1 MNWKP
6 QPTKLCEGFVA
17 CFYRQGGGKEEGEA
31 ESDSLERKQK
41 NYDKCMMSQVLS
53 EIGLAF
59 SAEEDIMLLDKANKF
74 VLNLFLTV
82 FGSLAGAY
90 AMLILQKSCLLMS

>member
-1 MNWKP
+1 MFP
-6 QPTKLCEGFVA
+6 STRRRRG
-17 CFYRQGGGKEEGEA
+17 EEGEA
-31 ESDSLERKQK
+31 ESDSLERKQ

-90 AMLILQKSCLLMS
+90 AMLILQKSRLLMS